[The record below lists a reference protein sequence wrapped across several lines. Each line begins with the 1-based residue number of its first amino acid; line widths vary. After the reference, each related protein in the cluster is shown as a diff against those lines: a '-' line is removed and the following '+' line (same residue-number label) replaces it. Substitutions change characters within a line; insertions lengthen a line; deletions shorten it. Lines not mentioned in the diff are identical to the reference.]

1 MKNNTDLQTALDK
14 VITRYGDRA
23 SDYLESVAVRREV
36 IYDDYIETDTLLS
49 LQHPLTDYH
58 DEMVFLIYHQQTE
71 LWFRLTLH
79 EMEKGIQSLLESPAN
94 VSRAL
99 ESASRSNRIIGFL
112 TDSFSVLIDGLSSEE
127 FLEFRKAFGSSSGF
141 QSAQFRAI
149 EIVAGLERKA
159 EKGADTTFYWERAA
173 RDIETGEPTLTLVKF
188 KEKHLTWLNEMYE
201 KREPYSFRM
210 AYEKAVRASSSET
223 DLQKLY
229 HLALTGDLGAPL
241 QSLGKELLKLDQ
253 SIIDWKR
260 SHLRAAAKHMS
271 KVHKGTGETNW
282 AEYLSRSIAE
292 EHYFPE
298 LVKAAEE
305 LGAEEE
311 VEAVTLGDA

>member
-1 MKNNTDLQTALDK
+1 MQNNDLQTALDK
-14 VITRYGDRA
+14 VIARYGDRA
-23 SDYLESVAVRREV
+23 ADNLESIAIRREV
-36 IYDDYIETDTLLS
+36 IYDDYIETDALLS

-58 DEMVFLIYHQQTE
+58 DELTFLIYHQQTE

-79 EMEKGIQSLLESPAN
+79 EMEKGIQSLLETQAN
-94 VSRAL
+94 ITRAL
-99 ESASRSNRIIGFL
+99 EAASRTNRIMGFL

-127 FLEFRKAFGSSSGF
+127 FLEFRKAFGSASGF

-159 EKGADTTFYWERAA
+159 EKGSDTTFYWERAA
-173 RDIETGEPTLTLVKF
+173 RDISTGEPTLTLVKF

-201 KREPYSFRM
+201 KRKPYSFRM
-210 AYEKAVRASSSET
+210 AYEKALRAASSES

-229 HLALTGDLGAPL
+229 QSAITGELGLPL
-241 QSLGKELLKLDQ
+241 QSLGNELIKLDKT
-253 SIIDWKR
+253 IIDWKR

-271 KVHKGTGETNW
+271 KVLKGTGETNW

-311 VEAVTLGDA
+311 VETVTLGDA

>member
-1 MKNNTDLQTALDK
+1 MKTNTDLQTALDK
-14 VITRYGDRA
+14 VIARYGDRA
-23 SDYLESVAVRREV
+23 GDYLESVAIRREI
-36 IYDDYIETDTLLS
+36 IYDDYIETDALLS
-49 LQHPLTDYH
+49 LQHTLTDYH
-58 DEMVFLIYHQQTE
+58 DELTFLIYHQQTE

-94 VSRAL
+94 ISRAL
-99 ESASRSNRIIGFL
+99 EAAIRTNRIMGFL

-127 FLEFRKAFGSSSGF
+127 FLGFRKAFGSSSGF

-159 EKGADTTFYWERAA
+159 KGEDKTFYWERAA
-173 RDIETGEPTLTLVKF
+173 RDISTGEPTLTLVKF

-210 AYEKAVRASSSET
+210 AYEKVLRATSTES

-229 HLALTGDLGAPL
+229 HLGISGDLGVAL
-241 QSLGKELLKLDQ
+241 QTLGDELIKLDR

-271 KVHKGTGETNW
+271 KVTRGTGETNW
-282 AEYLSRSIAE
+282 AEYLARSIAE

-298 LVKAAEE
+298 LVKAKEE
-305 LGAEEE
+305 IGAEEE
-311 VEAVTLGDA
+311 VESITLGDA